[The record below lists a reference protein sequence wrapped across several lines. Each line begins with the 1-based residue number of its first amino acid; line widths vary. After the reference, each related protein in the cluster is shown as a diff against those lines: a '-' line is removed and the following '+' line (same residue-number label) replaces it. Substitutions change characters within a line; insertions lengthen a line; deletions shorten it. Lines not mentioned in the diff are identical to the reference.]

1 MEHIIYEIGIEK
13 PEVLGSGSQV
23 SHVERLLDKDAAF
36 GAYRHGR
43 YTYLK
48 RITSH
53 DGTRLTEWWDDEKST
68 WVR

>member
-13 PEVLGSGSQV
+13 SEVLGSGSQV
-23 SHVERLLDKDAAF
+23 SHVERFLDKDAAF

-43 YTYLK
+43 YNYLK
-48 RITSH
+48 RITSY
-53 DGTRLTEWWDDEKST
+53 DGIRFTEWWDDEKSV

>member
-23 SHVERLLDKDAAF
+23 SHVERFLDKDAAF

-53 DGTRLTEWWDDEKST
+53 DGSRIVEEWDREKSE
-68 WVR
+68 WVK

>member
-23 SHVERLLDKDAAF
+23 SHVERFLDKDAAC

-43 YTYLK
+43 STYLK

>member
-13 PEVLGSGSQV
+13 PEVLGSGSQI
-23 SHVERLLDKDAAF
+23 SHVERFADKDAAF

>member
-1 MEHIIYEIGIEK
+1 MKHIIYEIGIEK

-23 SHVERLLDKDAAF
+23 SHVERFLDKDAAF

-53 DGTRLTEWWDDEKST
+53 DGIRLTEWWDEEKST

>member
-1 MEHIIYEIGIEK
+1 MKHVIYEIGIEK

-23 SHVERLLDKDAAF
+23 SHVERFLDKDAAF

-43 YTYLK
+43 YNYLK

-53 DGTRLTEWWDDEKST
+53 DGTRLTEYWNDEKSA
-68 WVR
+68 WVK